1 MPENN
6 SPYPNHLEIVRALS
20 RALDLKYES
29 KFLDDQVAN
38 PDFDFRFV
46 GLAVKRGL
54 HEPLEH
60 HVDAQFANDI
70 VRWLEHFFEQYI
82 AFVAKL
88 SLEGLSREK
97 AEQLLA
103 AHLFSF
109 YGAFALKELC
119 RRLQGP
125 AAETLLN
132 DQKQAIAITSSWAS
146 VKIRP
151 WLGYVS
157 TLSKHQTDQLRRW
170 QSGIELPS
178 LSSLKNLF
186 RSPEASSVLGNTESM
201 RLYTLFVI
209 ARVVDWFR
217 RQKFGRL
224 ALAHGLA
231 SLRIGE
237 HDKPI
242 GYLLAE
248 AHSAE
253 TMDIQRLHADIDFLA
268 DGLNP
273 FRPKQSSDNELLQSR
288 LVDFKKRRRAL
299 DPAGTTVFW
308 EHWFEARFHMLSG
321 SSELATNGYRKA
333 FEHAYFRAGRNQ
345 ETIILEALVVTAML
359 DRPDKNFLK
368 KLRNAQVLLGME
380 LPLKPERQDFR
391 SKYDDHVEAWF
402 IDFYRGHFNKRFP
415 EAGAFPGVKYPR
427 HDQALIGPILVTDEL
442 GHKKPD
448 LRHPDRRITTGDG
461 PSKKWPQLVYYTWL
475 GDRDAVS
482 ALLKAGADP
491 NKLSQSDESALL
503 LSILALD
510 VTELS
515 NQDFDLSFFKAIIRA
530 KHNHQTLNCRTQK
543 KRLAP
548 LHAALNTNQIAV
560 LETLLDM
567 GCEPDFRAGVEMST
581 PLYHCLEKIGL
592 LTGKAS
598 PLKQL
603 KNAPNDQM
611 LLDTIR
617 RYSGGREGLT
627 LEQVQKKLRQQYN
640 DPRYQSFLAAVQDV
654 VIGAVKNRLDLDEL
668 RAMARMLVQKGADPN
683 AMHTYPIK
691 GYTPMMLAVENDEDD
706 LVEFMLEHGR
716 GSLKMTYQDNRTG
729 REIDCRQI
737 ASYFQA
743 TKVLKRFFSSK
754 GKGSGKPGQS
764 PPKHEK

>member
-1 MPENN
+1 MPEYK

-70 VRWLEHFFEQYI
+70 VRWLERFFEQYS

-132 DQKQAIAITSSWAS
+132 DRKQAIAITASWAS

-151 WLGYVS
+151 WPGYVS
-157 TLSKHQTDQLRRW
+157 TWSKQQADQFRRW

-178 LSSLKNLF
+178 LSSLKTLF
-186 RSPEASSVLGNTESM
+186 RSPEARGVLGQADSM

-209 ARVVDWFR
+209 ARAVDWFR
-217 RQKFGRL
+217 RQTFGHI
-224 ALAHGLA
+224 ALTHGLG
-231 SLRIGE
+231 SLRTGK
-237 HDKPI
+237 HHKPI
-242 GYLLAE
+242 GYVLAE

-253 TMDIQRLHADIDFLA
+253 TVDTQRLHADINFLA
-268 DGLNP
+268 EGLNP
-273 FRPKQSSDNELLQSR
+273 FRPKQPADRELLRSR
-288 LVDFKKRRRAL
+288 LTDFSQQRQAL
-299 DPAGTTVFW
+299 DPTGTTVFW

-321 SSELATNGYRKA
+321 SLELAANDYKKA
-333 FEHAYFRAGRNQ
+333 FGCAYFRAGRNQ

-359 DRPDKNFLK
+359 ARPDKTFLK

-380 LPLKPERQDFR
+380 LPLKPEQQPEQQDFR

-402 IDFYRGHFNKRFP
+402 IDFYRGHFSKRFP

-461 PSKKWPQLVYYTWL
+461 PSKKWPQLVYYTCM

-482 ALLKAGADP
+482 ALLQAGADP

-515 NQDFDLSFFKAIIRA
+515 NQDFDLGLFKAISSA
-530 KHNHQTLNCRTQK
+530 EHNHQTLNCRTQK

-603 KNAPNDQM
+603 QNAPNDQM

-627 LEQVQKKLRQQYN
+627 LEQVQTKLRQQYN
-640 DPRYQSFLAAVQDV
+640 DPRYQSLLAAVRDLLV
-654 VIGAVKNRLDLDEL
+654 GEVKNRLDLGQL
-668 RAMARMLVQKGADPN
+668 RTMARMLVQRGADPN
-683 AMHTYPIK
+683 AIHSYPIQ
-691 GYTPMMLAVENDEDD
+691 GYTPLMLAVENDEDD
-706 LVEFMLEHGR
+706 LVDFMVEHGN
-716 GSLKMTYQDNRTG
+716 GSLDMTYRENRTG
-729 REIDCRQI
+729 REIGCRQI

-743 TKVLKRFFSSK
+743 TKVLKRFFSST
-754 GKGSGKPGQS
+754 GKI
-764 PPKHEK
+764 

>member
-46 GLAVKRGL
+46 GLGVKRGL

-60 HVDAQFANDI
+60 NVDAQFANDI
-70 VRWLEHFFEQYI
+70 VRWLERFFEQYS

-88 SLEGLSREK
+88 SLEGLSCEK

-125 AAETLLN
+125 AAEALLN
-132 DQKQAIAITSSWAS
+132 DQKQAIAITASWAS

-151 WLGYVS
+151 WPGYMS
-157 TLSKHQTDQLRRW
+157 TWNKQQADQFRRW

-178 LSSLKNLF
+178 LSSLKTLF
-186 RSPEASSVLGNTESM
+186 RSPEARSVLGQADSM

-209 ARVVDWFR
+209 ARAVDWFR
-217 RQKFGRL
+217 RQRFGQI
-224 ALAHGLA
+224 ALAHGLG
-231 SLRIGE
+231 SLRTGK
-237 HDKPI
+237 HHKPI
-242 GYLLAE
+242 GYVLAE

-253 TMDIQRLHADIDFLA
+253 TMDAQRLHADIDFLA
-268 DGLNP
+268 EGLNP
-273 FRPKQSSDNELLQSR
+273 FRPKQRADRELLRSR
-288 LVDFKKRRRAL
+288 LTDFSQKRQSL

-321 SSELATNGYRKA
+321 SLELAANDYKKA
-333 FEHAYFRAGRNQ
+333 FEHAYFRAGLNQ

-359 DRPDKNFLK
+359 DRPDKTFLK
-368 KLRNAQVLLGME
+368 KLRNAQVLLSME
-380 LPLKPERQDFR
+380 LPLKPEQQDFR
-391 SKYDDHVEAWF
+391 SKYDDHVEPWF
-402 IDFYRGHFNKRFP
+402 IDFYRGHFRKRFP
-415 EAGAFPGVKYPR
+415 ESGAFPGVKYPR
-427 HDQALIGPILVTDEL
+427 HDQALIGPILVT
-442 GHKKPD
+442 GGSNHKKPD
-448 LRHPDRRITTGDG
+448 LRHPDRRIKTGDG
-461 PSKKWPQLVYYTWL
+461 PSKKWPQLVYYTWTR
-475 GDRDAVS
+475 DRDAVS

-491 NKLSQSDESALL
+491 SKLSQSDESALL

-515 NQDFDLSFFKAIIRA
+515 NQTFDLELFKIISRA
-530 KHNHQTLNCRTQK
+530 EHSHQALNCRTQK

-548 LHAALNTNQIAV
+548 LHAALDTNQIAV
-560 LETLLDM
+560 LEKLLEM
-567 GCEPDFRAGVEMST
+567 GCEPDFRAGIEMST

-598 PLKQL
+598 PPKQL
-603 KNAPNDQM
+603 QNAPNDQM

-617 RYSGGREGLT
+617 RYSGGRDGLT

-640 DPRYQSFLAAVQDV
+640 DPRYQSLLAAVQDLL
-654 VIGAVKNRLDLDEL
+654 IGEVKKRLNLDEL
-668 RAMARMLVQKGADPN
+668 RAMARLLVQKGADPN
-683 AMHTYPIK
+683 AVHTYPVK

-706 LVEFMLEHGR
+706 LVEFMREHGG
-716 GSLKMTYQDNRTG
+716 GSLATTYRHDRTG
-729 REIDCRQI
+729 REISCRQI

-743 TKVLKRFFSSK
+743 TKVLKRFFSST
-754 GKGSGKPGQS
+754 GKV
-764 PPKHEK
+764 

>member
-1 MPENN
+1 MPEDK

-70 VRWLEHFFEQYI
+70 VRWLELFFEQYS

-97 AEQLLA
+97 AEHLLA

-109 YGAFALKELC
+109 YGAFVLKELC
-119 RRLQGP
+119 RRLHGP

-132 DQKQAIAITSSWAS
+132 DQKQAIAITASWAS

-151 WLGYVS
+151 WPGYMS
-157 TLSKHQTDQLRRW
+157 TRSKQQADQFRRW

-178 LSSLKNLF
+178 LSSLKTLF
-186 RSPEASSVLGNTESM
+186 RSPGARSAFGQAESK

-209 ARVVDWFR
+209 ARAVDWFR
-217 RQKFGRL
+217 RQTFGEIG
-224 ALAHGLA
+224 LAHGLG
-231 SLRIGE
+231 SLRTGK
-237 HDKPI
+237 HHKPI
-242 GYLLAE
+242 GYVLAE

-253 TMDIQRLHADIDFLA
+253 TMDAQRLHADIDFLA
-268 DGLNP
+268 EGLNP
-273 FRPKQSSDNELLQSR
+273 FRPKQTADRELLRSR
-288 LVDFKKRRRAL
+288 LTDFSQKRQTF
-299 DPAGTTVFW
+299 DPAGSTVFW

-321 SSELATNGYRKA
+321 SLELAANDYKKA

-359 DRPDKNFLK
+359 DRRDKTFLK

-380 LPLKPERQDFR
+380 LPLKPEQQDFR
-391 SKYDDHVEAWF
+391 SKYDDHVEPWF
-402 IDFYRGHFNKRFP
+402 IDFYRGHFRKRFP
-415 EAGAFPGVKYPR
+415 ESKAFPGVKYPR
-427 HDQALIGPILVTDEL
+427 HDQALVGPILVTDES

-503 LSILALD
+503 LSILGLD

-515 NQDFDLSFFKAIIRA
+515 NQAFDLGFFTAISRA
-530 KHNHQTLNCRTQK
+530 KHNHKTLNCRTQK

-548 LHAALNTNQIAV
+548 LHAALNTNQIEV
-560 LETLLDM
+560 LEKLLDM

-581 PLYHCLEKIGL
+581 PLYHCLERIGL
-592 LTGKAS
+592 VTGKAS
-598 PLKQL
+598 PMKQL
-603 KNAPNDQM
+603 QNAPNDQM

-617 RYSGGREGLT
+617 RYSGGVDGLT
-627 LEQVQKKLRQQYN
+627 LEQVQKKLRQQQDN
-640 DPRYQSFLAAVQDV
+640 PRYQPFLAVAQEII
-654 VIGAVKNRLDLDEL
+654 IGAMVKKLGVEQL
-668 RAMARMLVQKGADPN
+668 RAMARMLVRRGADPN
-683 AMHTYPIK
+683 AFHSYPIE
-691 GYTPMMLAVENDEDD
+691 GYTPLMLAVENDEDD
-706 LVEFMLEHGR
+706 LVDFMVEHGD
-716 GSLKMTYQDNRTG
+716 GSLEMTYRDNRTG
-729 REIDCRQI
+729 REISCRQI

-743 TKVLKRFFSSK
+743 TKVLKRFFSLT
-754 GKGSGKPGQS
+754 GKI
-764 PPKHEK
+764 